1 MPETAT
7 TLRNSQNHAKT
18 ALMASWRSWVLCVLA
33 PGIWLVF
40 VLVRLPVTA
49 EGGVSSGGG
58 SAAGVWLVGLA
69 GVWLALAGPA
79 VFVVRSYCF
88 RAGWDGRPVE
98 PDSYLKG
105 MGSVWAVLVFGAVL
119 ALMGCVVSGQW
130 MPGIVVAGLAIGLI
144 LMVRPD
150 GRALGLGLGPSPQA
164 G

>member
-7 TLRNSQNHAKT
+7 RPESAQQHAKSS
-18 ALMASWRSWVLCVLA
+18 LMAAWRSWVLCVLA

-49 EGGVSSGGG
+49 EAGSGSVAGG
-58 SAAGVWLVGLA
+58 WLVGLA
-69 GVWLALAGPA
+69 GAWLALAGPA
-79 VFVVRSYCF
+79 MFAIRSYCF

-144 LMVRPD
+144 LLVRPD
-150 GRALGLGLGPSPQA
+150 GRALGLGAETTPQA